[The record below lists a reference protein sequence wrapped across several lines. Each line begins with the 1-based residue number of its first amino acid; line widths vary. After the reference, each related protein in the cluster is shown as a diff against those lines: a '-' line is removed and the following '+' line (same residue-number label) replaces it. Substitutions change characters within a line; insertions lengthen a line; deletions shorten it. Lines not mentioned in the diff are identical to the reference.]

1 MPPFS
6 LDSKRVLLVN
16 PNEMKPPVTPI
27 GLDYIASALAL
38 AGFEVELIDLC
49 FASSF
54 KEALDAYFKDYDPVA
69 IGVTVRNTDDCYYL
83 SQDFIV
89 PRIKE
94 IVDYIKGKTHRP
106 IILGGVGFSVMP
118 EPILA
123 YVGAE
128 LGIWGDGEGPLTA
141 LVTRLAAGED
151 FYAIPGLIFR
161 KAGAEGG
168 SLASGSDQRVT
179 SGLANGRYH
188 ANPPEL
194 ADLLAFPLPRRA
206 AVDNPRYFREGGMGS
221 VETKRGC
228 EQKCIYCADPLAKGR
243 RYRLRPPSLVAD
255 EIEGLLAQGVD
266 NLHLCDS
273 EFNLPYHHAVGIC
286 EEIIRRGL
294 GEKLSW
300 YAYLS
305 PVPFTEELAYV
316 MLRAGC
322 RGINFGVD
330 HGVDRMLKTL
340 GRPFTSADIK
350 ETAALC
356 HRLEIPFMYDLL
368 LGGPGES
375 KESLSKTI
383 AMMKEINPSRVGIS
397 AGVRIYPGTRLAE
410 IAVEDI
416 NTGGTNLRGSI
427 TPEFFNPI
435 FYVSSDVGDEL
446 FPFIASLVKGDERF
460 FFGGGEEPEANYNY
474 NDNSILMEAI
484 KKGYRGAFWDI
495 LRRLAEEGRGE

>member
-1 MPPFS
+1 MPHASSDPP
-6 LDSKRVLLVN
+6 KVLLVN
-16 PNEMKPPVTPI
+16 PNEMQPPVTPI
-27 GLDYIASALAL
+27 GLDYIAGALEL
-38 AGFEVELIDLC
+38 AGFQVDLIDLC
-49 FASSF
+49 FASSY
-54 KEALDAYFKDYDPVA
+54 KEALDAYFKDSDPLAV
-69 IGVTVRNTDDCYYL
+69 GVTVRNTDDCYYL
-83 SQDFIV
+83 SQAFII

-94 IVDYIKGKTHRP
+94 IVDYIKGKTLRP

-128 LGIWGDGEGPLTA
+128 LGIRGDGEEAFPI

-151 FYAIPGLIFR
+151 FYDIPGMIFL
-161 KAGAEGG
+161 KEGA
-168 SLASGSDQRVT
+168 
-179 SGLANGRYH
+179 YH
-188 ANPPEL
+188 SNPPDL
-194 ADLLAFPLPRRA
+194 PDLLTFPLPRRET
-206 AVDNPRYFREGGMGS
+206 VDNPRYFREGGMGS

-228 EQKCIYCADPLAKGR
+228 EQECIYCADPLAKGR
-243 RYRLRPPSLVAD
+243 TYRLRPPSLVAD
-255 EIEGLLAQGVD
+255 EIEGLVAHGVD
-266 NLHLCDS
+266 NLHICDS

-286 EEIIRRGL
+286 EEIMRRGL

-305 PVPFTEELAYV
+305 PVPFTEELALLMV
-316 MLRAGC
+316 KAGC
-322 RGINFGVD
+322 KGINFGVD
-330 HGVDRMLKTL
+330 HGSDRILKTL

-350 ETAALC
+350 ETAVLC

-375 KESLSKTI
+375 KESLSTTI
-383 AMMKEINPSRVGIS
+383 AMMKEISPSRVGIS

-410 IAVEDI
+410 IALEDI
-416 NTGGTNLRGSI
+416 KTGGANLRGSI
-427 TPEFFNPI
+427 APGFFDPI
-435 FYVSSDVGDEL
+435 FYVSSDVGNEL

-460 FFGGGEEPEANYNY
+460 FFGGGEETEANYNY

-495 LRRLAEEGRGE
+495 LRRLAEEEQGH

>member
-1 MPPFS
+1 MPHAS
-6 LDSKRVLLVN
+6 SDAKKVLLVN

-27 GLDYIASALAL
+27 GLDYIAGALEL
-38 AGFEVELIDLC
+38 AGFQVDLIDLC
-49 FASSF
+49 FASSY
-54 KEALDAYFKDYDPVA
+54 KEALDAYFKDSDPLAV
-69 IGVTVRNTDDCYYL
+69 GVTVRNTDDCYYL
-83 SQDFIV
+83 SQAFII

-128 LGIWGDGEGPLTA
+128 LGIRGDGEEAFPI

-151 FYAIPGLIFR
+151 FYDIPGMIFL
-161 KAGAEGG
+161 KEGA
-168 SLASGSDQRVT
+168 
-179 SGLANGRYH
+179 YH
-188 ANPPEL
+188 SNPPDL
-194 ADLLAFPLPRRA
+194 PDLLTFPLPRRET
-206 AVDNPRYFREGGMGS
+206 VDNPRYFREGGMGS

-228 EQKCIYCADPLAKGR
+228 EQQCIYCADPLAKGR
-243 RYRLRPPSLVAD
+243 TYRLRPPSLVAD
-255 EIEGLLAQGVD
+255 EIEGLVAHGVD
-266 NLHLCDS
+266 NLHICDS

-286 EEIIRRGL
+286 EEIMRRGL

-305 PVPFTEELAYV
+305 PVPFTEELALLMV
-316 MLRAGC
+316 KAGC
-322 RGINFGVD
+322 KGINFGVD
-330 HGVDRMLKTL
+330 HGSNRILKIL

-375 KESLSKTI
+375 KESLSTTI
-383 AMMKEINPSRVGIS
+383 AMMKEISPSSVGIS

-410 IAVEDI
+410 IALEDI
-416 NTGGTNLRGSI
+416 KTGGANLRGSI
-427 TPEFFNPI
+427 APGFFNPI

-446 FPFIASLVKGDERF
+446 FPFIASQVKGDERF
-460 FFGGGEEPEANYNY
+460 FFGGGEETEANYNY

-495 LRRLAEEGRGE
+495 LRRLAEEE

>member
-1 MPPFS
+1 MSPTAS
-6 LDSKRVLLVN
+6 DSKKVLLVN

-27 GLDYIASALAL
+27 GLDYIASALAV
-38 AGFEVELIDLC
+38 AGFEVDVIDLC

-54 KEALDAYFKDYDPVA
+54 TEALDAYFKDHDPVT

-83 SQDFIV
+83 SQDFII

-94 IVDYIKGKTHRP
+94 IVDYIKEKTQCP

-123 YVGAE
+123 YVGAD
-128 LGIWGDGEGPLTA
+128 LGIWGDGEEPLTA

-151 FYAIPGLIFR
+151 FYTIPGLVFC
-161 KAGAEGG
+161 K
-168 SLASGSDQRVT
+168 
-179 SGLANGRYH
+179 NGQYH
-188 ANPPEL
+188 SNPPEL
-194 ADLLAFPLPRRA
+194 PDLLTFPLPQREV
-206 AVDNPRYFREGGMGS
+206 VDNTRYFREGGMGS

-228 EQKCIYCADPLAKGR
+228 EQQCIYCADPLAKGR

-305 PVPFTEELAYV
+305 PVPFTEELV
-316 MLRAGC
+316 RLMLQAGC
-322 RGINFGVD
+322 QGINFGVD
-330 HGVDRMLKTL
+330 HGTDRMLKNL
-340 GRPFTSADIK
+340 GRPFASVDIK

-356 HRLEIPFMYDLL
+356 HRLQIPFMYDLL

-375 KESLSKTI
+375 KESLSETI
-383 AMMKEINPSRVGIS
+383 AMMKAINPSRVGIS

-410 IAVEDI
+410 IALKDI
-416 NTGGTNLRGSI
+416 TTGGANLRGSI
-427 TPEFFNPI
+427 TPGFFDPI
-435 FYVSSDVGDEL
+435 FYVSSEVGNDL
-446 FPFIASLVKGDERF
+446 FPFIASLVKGDKRF
-460 FFGGGEEPEANYNY
+460 FFGGGEETEANYNY
-474 NDNSILMEAI
+474 NDNSILMDAI

-495 LRRLAEEGRGE
+495 LRRLAEEERGH

>member
-1 MPPFS
+1 MPPS
-6 LDSKRVLLVN
+6 SSDSNKVLLVN
-16 PNEMKPPVTPI
+16 PNEMKPPVAPI

-38 AGFEVELIDLC
+38 AGFEVDLIDFC

-54 KEALDAYFKDYDPVA
+54 KEELDAYFRDYDPMA

-106 IILGGVGFSVMP
+106 IVLGGIGFSVMP
-118 EPILA
+118 ESILA

-128 LGIWGDGEGPLTA
+128 LGIWGDGEWSLPA
-141 LVTRLAAGED
+141 LATRLATEED
-151 FYAIPGLIFR
+151 YYAIPGLIFR
-161 KAGAEGG
+161 K
-168 SLASGSDQRVT
+168 D
-179 SGLANGRYH
+179 GRYH
-188 ANPPEL
+188 HNPPALTEL
-194 ADLLAFPLPRRA
+194 LDLPLPLRD
-206 AVDNPRYFREGGMGS
+206 AVDNPRYFREGGMGG

-228 EQKCIYCADPLAKGR
+228 EQRCIYCADPLAKGR
-243 RYRLRPPSLVAD
+243 KYRLRSPSRVAD

-286 EEIIRRGL
+286 EEIMRRGL

-305 PVPFTEELAYV
+305 PVPFTEELARL
-316 MLRAGC
+316 MLQAGC
-322 RGINFGVD
+322 KGINFGVD
-330 HGVDRMLKTL
+330 HGVDRMLKNL
-340 GRPFTSADIK
+340 GRPFASVDIE

-356 HRLEIPFMYDLL
+356 HRLEIPFIYDLL

-410 IAVEDI
+410 IALEDI
-416 NTGGTNLRGSI
+416 NTGGANLRGSI
-427 TPEFFNPI
+427 TPGFFNPI

-460 FFGGGEEPEANYNY
+460 FFGGGEETEANYNY

-495 LRRLAEEGRGE
+495 LRRLAEEGRGS

>member
-1 MPPFS
+1 MLFPLS
-6 LDSKRVLLVN
+6 DSKKVLLVN

-38 AGFEVELIDLC
+38 AGFEVDLIDLC

-54 KEALDAYFKDYDPVA
+54 QEVLDAYFKEYDPVA
-69 IGVTVRNTDDCYYL
+69 IGITVRNTDDCYYL
-83 SQDFIV
+83 SQDFII

-123 YVGAE
+123 YIGAE
-128 LGIWGDGEGPLTA
+128 LGIWGDGERPLPA

-151 FYAIPGLIFR
+151 LYAIPGLIFSR
-161 KAGAEGG
+161 DGH
-168 SLASGSDQRVT
+168 
-179 SGLANGRYH
+179 YH
-188 ANPPEL
+188 SNPPEL
-194 ADLLAFPLPRRA
+194 PDLLTFPLPRRE
-206 AVDNPRYFREGGMGS
+206 AVNNRRYFREGGMGS

-228 EQKCIYCADPLAKGR
+228 EQQCIYCADPLAKGR
-243 RYRLRPPSLVAD
+243 KYRLRPPSLVAD

-266 NLHLCDS
+266 NLHICDS

-305 PVPFTEELAYV
+305 PVPFTEELARL
-316 MLRAGC
+316 MLQAGC
-322 RGINFGVD
+322 KGINFGVD

-340 GRPFTSADIK
+340 GRPFTSKDVK

-356 HRLEIPFMYDLL
+356 HRLRIPFMYDLL
-368 LGGPGES
+368 LGGPGEN
-375 KESLSKTI
+375 KGSLSKTI

-410 IAVEDI
+410 IALEDI
-416 NTGGTNLRGSI
+416 KTGGANLRGSI
-427 TPEFFNPI
+427 TPGFFNPI

-446 FPFIASLVKGDERF
+446 FPFIASLVKVDERF
-460 FFGGGEEPEANYNY
+460 FFGGGEETETNYNY

-484 KKGYRGAFWDI
+484 KEGYRGAFWDI
-495 LRRLAEEGRGE
+495 LRRLTEEKRGN

>member
-1 MPPFS
+1 MPS
-6 LDSKRVLLVN
+6 SSSASKKVLLVN

-27 GLDYIASALAL
+27 GLDYIASALES
-38 AGFEVELIDLC
+38 AGFEVDLIDLC

-54 KEALDAYFKDYDPVA
+54 KEELDAYFKDYDPLV

-94 IVDYIKGKTHRP
+94 IVDYIKRKTPRP

-123 YVGAE
+123 YIGAE
-128 LGIWGDGEGPLTA
+128 LGIWGDGEGPLPA
-141 LVTRLAAGED
+141 LATRLAAGED
-151 FYAIPGLIFR
+151 YYAIPGLIFR
-161 KAGAEGG
+161 K
-168 SLASGSDQRVT
+168 D
-179 SGLANGRYH
+179 GRYH
-188 ANPPEL
+188 SNPPEL
-194 ADLLAFPLPRRA
+194 ADLLAFPLPRRET
-206 AVDNPRYFREGGMGS
+206 VDNLRYFREGGMGS

-228 EQKCIYCADPLAKGR
+228 EQRCIYCADPLAKGR
-243 RYRLRPPSLVAD
+243 RYRLRPPSVVAD
-255 EIEGLLAQGVD
+255 EIEALLAQGVD

-273 EFNLPYHHAVGIC
+273 EFNLPYYHAVGIC
-286 EEIIRRGL
+286 EEIMRRGL

-305 PVPFTEELAYV
+305 PVPFPEELARL
-316 MLRAGC
+316 MLQAGC
-322 RGINFGVD
+322 KGINFGVD
-330 HGVDRMLKTL
+330 HGADRMLKNL
-340 GRPFTSADIK
+340 GRPFASADIK

-356 HRLEIPFMYDLL
+356 HRLQIPFMYDLL

-375 KESLSKTI
+375 KESLSETI
-383 AMMKEINPSRVGIS
+383 AMMKAINPSRVGIS

-410 IAVEDI
+410 IALEDMSA
-416 NTGGTNLRGSI
+416 GGTNLRGSI
-427 TPEFFNPI
+427 TPWFFNPI

-460 FFGGGEEPEANYNY
+460 FFGGGEETEANYNY

-484 KKGYRGAFWDI
+484 KNGYRGAFWDI
-495 LRRLAEEGRGE
+495 LRRLAEEERGH

>member
-1 MPPFS
+1 MSPS
-6 LDSKRVLLVN
+6 SADHQKVLLVN
-16 PNEMKPPVTPI
+16 PNEMKPPVAPI
-27 GLDYIASALAL
+27 GLDYIASSLASV
-38 AGFEVELIDLC
+38 GFVVDLIDLC

-54 KEALDAYFKDYDPVA
+54 KEALDTYFKDYDPLA

-83 SQDFIV
+83 SQDFII

-94 IVDYIKGKTHRP
+94 IADYIKGKTQRP
-106 IILGGVGFSVMP
+106 IILGGVGFSVIP

-128 LGIWGDGEGPLTA
+128 VGIWGDGEKA
-141 LVTRLAAGED
+141 LPALAKRLAAGD
-151 FYAIPGLIFR
+151 DYYAIPGLIFR
-161 KAGAEGG
+161 K
-168 SLASGSDQRVT
+168 D
-179 SGLANGRYH
+179 GRYH
-188 ANPPEL
+188 SNPPEL
-194 ADLLAFPLPRRA
+194 PELLNLPLPRRE
-206 AVDNPRYFREGGMGS
+206 AVDNPRYFREGGMGG

-243 RYRLRPPSLVAD
+243 RYRLRPPSVVAD
-255 EIEGLLAQGVD
+255 EIEALLAHGVD

-294 GEKLSW
+294 GKKLSW

-305 PVPFTEELAYV
+305 PVPFTEELARL
-316 MLRAGC
+316 MLQAGC

-330 HGVDRMLKTL
+330 HGADRMLKNL
-340 GRPFTSADIK
+340 GRPFTAADIK
-350 ETAALC
+350 ETAAIC

-368 LGGPGES
+368 LGGPGED

-383 AMMKEINPSRVGIS
+383 SMMKEINPSRVGIS

-410 IAVEDI
+410 IGLEDI
-416 NTGGTNLRGSI
+416 STGGANLRGSI
-427 TPEFFNPI
+427 TPDFFAPI
-435 FYVSSDVGDEL
+435 FYVSEDLGDEL
-446 FPFIASLVKGDERF
+446 FPFITSLVKGDERF
-460 FFGGGEEPEANYNY
+460 FFGGGEETEANYNY

-484 KKGYRGAFWDI
+484 KEGYRGAFWDI
-495 LRRLAEEGRGE
+495 LRRLAEEQVH

>member
-1 MPPFS
+1 MPPS
-6 LDSKRVLLVN
+6 SSDSNKVLLVN

-38 AGFEVELIDLC
+38 AGFEVDLIDLC

-83 SQDFIV
+83 SQDFII

-123 YVGAE
+123 YVGTE
-128 LGIWGDGEGPLTA
+128 LGIWGDGEGSLPA
-141 LVTRLAAGED
+141 LAKMLAAGED

-161 KAGAEGG
+161 KDEAYYSNPAEL
-168 SLASGSDQRVT
+168 S
-179 SGLANGRYH
+179 
-188 ANPPEL
+188 
-194 ADLLAFPLPRRA
+194 DLLASPLPRRE

-243 RYRLRPPSLVAD
+243 RYRLRPPSIVAD

-286 EEIIRRGL
+286 EEIMRRGL
-294 GEKLSW
+294 GEGLSW

-305 PVPFTEELAYV
+305 PVPFTEELGRL
-316 MLRAGC
+316 MLQAGC
-322 RGINFGVD
+322 KGINFGVD
-330 HGVDRMLKTL
+330 HGVDHMLKTL
-340 GRPFTSADIK
+340 GRPFLSADIK

-375 KESLSKTI
+375 KESLSTTI
-383 AMMKEINPSRVGIS
+383 AMMKEVNPSRVGIS

-410 IAVEDI
+410 IALEDI
-416 NTGGTNLRGSI
+416 KTGSANLRGSI
-427 TPEFFNPI
+427 TTGFFNPI

-460 FFGGGEEPEANYNY
+460 FFGGGEESEANYNY

-484 KKGYRGAFWDI
+484 KKGHRGAFWDI
-495 LRRLAEEGRGE
+495 LRRLAEEERRD